1 MAKFKADFDFVLTF
15 FDGLS
20 ILLLEAPVSPL
31 GRVSVGLAVVVVVEP

>member
-31 GRVSVGLAVVVVVEP
+31 GRVSVGLAVVAVVEP